1 MLVAMRS
8 LDIDLIRTFVTVA
21 DRASMTEAARQRHL
35 TQSAVSQQ
43 VARLEAQLGRQL
55 FVRARG
61 GLSLT
66 AAGAQMLA
74 KARQLLQLNDQ
85 IWDEMTGRRIEGP
98 LRLGVPYDLVGATLT
113 PALKSFAEAHPAVE
127 LSLFCRASPQLL
139 VALAE
144 GAVDIALVEELPSAA
159 GGGECLRI
167 EPLVWVG
174 ARGGS
179 AWRKRPLPV
188 SLVAETCAFRPAII
202 GALGGAL
209 GGAPSGA
216 GTEWRTVFEGG
227 NIEATMATVRSDLA
241 VSAWL
246 ASTVPTELQIL
257 GQGEAL
263 PELPPFAIN
272 LYLPKQ
278 NVLPAAKAM
287 AGHIRESLMRPALA
301 A

>member
-1 MLVAMRS
+1 MQMAMRS

-61 GLSLT
+61 GLGLT
-66 AAGAQMLA
+66 AAGEQMLP

-85 IWDEMTGRRIEGP
+85 IWDEMTGRRIAGP

-113 PALKSFAEAHPAVE
+113 PAFKSFAEAYPEVE
-127 LSLFCRASPQLL
+127 LSLFCRASPELL

-144 GAVDIALVEELPSAA
+144 GAVDIALVEELPAAAA
-159 GGGECLRI
+159 GGERLRI

-174 ARGGS
+174 ARGGG

-202 GALGGAL
+202 GALGGAA
-209 GGAPSGA
+209 GGA
-216 GTEWRTVFEGG
+216 GTDWRTVFEGG

-246 ASTVPTELQIL
+246 ASTVPAELQIL
-257 GQGEAL
+257 GPGEGL

>member
-1 MLVAMRS
+1 MRS

-21 DRASMTEAARQRHL
+21 DRASMTEAAKQRHL

-127 LSLFCRASPQLL
+127 LSLYCRASPQLL

-202 GALGGAL
+202 GALGGVA
-209 GGAPSGA
+209 SGA

-246 ASTVPTELQIL
+246 ASTVPAELQIL
-257 GQGEAL
+257 GPGEAL

-272 LYLPKQ
+272 LYLPEQ